1 MEYYDKRTLQL
12 IQILNDTPY
21 EVGLSVG
28 FTDLQEKPHN
38 KWLTEWLYGTSDITT
53 QAHRGSFK
61 TSTLALFIALHAVRY
76 PHENLIFIRKT
87 DTDVAE
93 IIRLIIKIMETTA
106 FQEFCRALYGADVHI
121 TRATTSELETDVYRG
136 GSGASQILG
145 MGIGGSLTGK
155 HADVVVTDDIVNV
168 KDRISRAERERTKLM
183 YMELQNIKNRGGR
196 IINTGTP
203 WHKDDAFSLMPT
215 PTGEFRWDCYQ
226 SEKVGL
232 VTTDDIKH
240 LRSSMS
246 ASLYAANYELRHIAD
261 ENALFTDAQFT
272 SDTARI
278 FNGICHI
285 DAAYGGEDSTAFTV
299 IQEHAGNLIVYGK
312 KYSQHVDDCIEDI
325 LRLKEKYMA
334 GTTWC
339 EDNGDKGYLKK
350 ELKAKGDIASSYHEK
365 MNKHIKISTYLKENW
380 GRVLFLDAT
389 DPEYI
394 AEILDYT
401 EHAAHDDC
409 PDSLASAIRQLGKK
423 PLTLNRKV
431 RQGL

>member
-1 MEYYDKRTLQL
+1 MTTSQKNTIDLLE
-12 IQILNDTPY
+12 NNPV
-21 EVGLSVG
+21 EVGKALG
-28 FTDLQEKPHN
+28 FTDLTELHN
-38 KWLTEWLYGTSDITT
+38 TWLKDWLWGYGDSTT
-53 QAHRGSFK
+53 QAHRGSYK
-61 TSTLALFIALHAVRY
+61 TTDLALFIALFCMVFRDK
-76 PHENLIFIRKT
+76 NLIFLRKT
-87 DTDVAE
+87 DADVAE
-93 IIRLIIKIMETTA
+93 VIRTVARIMRSGA
-106 FQEFCRALYGADVHI
+106 YQRLCKNLYGTVPVVTKETASEIH
-121 TRATTSELETDVYRG
+121 TSLYNG
-136 GSGASQILG
+136 ISGASQVV
-145 MGIGGSLTGK
+145 GIGLGGSLTGK
-155 HADVVVTDDIVNV
+155 HADVVVTDDIVNI
-168 KDRISRAERERTKLM
+168 KDRVSRAERERTKLM
-183 YMELQNIKNRGGR
+183 YMELQNIKNRDGR

-203 WHKDDAFSLMPT
+203 WHKDDAFSLMPNIKKY
-215 PTGEFRWDCYQ
+215 DCY
-226 SEKVGL
+226 STGL
-232 VTTDDIKH
+232 MTEAERKY
-240 LRSSMS
+240 LRQTMS
-246 ASLYAANYELRHIAD
+246 ASLWAANYELRHIAD

-350 ELKAKGDIASSYHEK
+350 ELKAKGDIANSYHEK

-394 AEILDYT
+394 SEILDYT

-409 PDSLASAIRQLGKK
+409 PDSLASAIRQLGLK
-423 PLTLNRKV
+423 PMTLNRKV
-431 RQGL
+431 RHGL

>member
-1 MEYYDKRTLQL
+1 MTTSQKNTIDLLE
-12 IQILNDTPY
+12 NNPV
-21 EVGLSVG
+21 EVGKALG
-28 FTDLQEKPHN
+28 FTDLTELHN
-38 KWLTEWLYGTSDITT
+38 TWLKDWLWGYGDSTT
-53 QAHRGSFK
+53 QAHRGSYK
-61 TSTLALFIALHAVRY
+61 TTDLAVYIALFMLVFRDK
-76 PHENLIFIRKT
+76 NLIFLRKT

-93 IIRLIIKIMETTA
+93 VIRQVARVVRSGAYQRLAKN
-106 FQEFCRALYGADVHI
+106 LYGI
-121 TRATTSELETDVYRG
+121 TPIVLKETASEIHTNLYNG
-136 GSGASQILG
+136 ISGASQVV
-145 MGIGGSLTGK
+145 GIGLGGSLTGK
-155 HADVVVTDDIVNV
+155 HADVVVTDDIVNI
-168 KDRISRAERERTKLM
+168 KDRVSRAERERTKLM
-183 YMELQNIKNRGGR
+183 YMELQNIKNRDGR

-203 WHKDDAFSLMPT
+203 WHKDDAFSLMPNIKKY
-215 PTGEFRWDCYQ
+215 DCY
-226 SEKVGL
+226 STGL
-232 VTTDDIKH
+232 MTQEEIKY
-240 LRSSMS
+240 LRQTMS
-246 ASLYAANYELRHIAD
+246 ASLFSANYELKHIAD

-394 AEILDYT
+394 SEILDYT

-409 PDSLASAIRQLGKK
+409 PDSLASAIRQLGLK
-423 PLTLNRKV
+423 PMTLNRKV
-431 RQGL
+431 RHGL

>member
-1 MEYYDKRTLQL
+1 MRLMQIMLDRKKIAEDL
-12 IQILNDTPY
+12 IFNEPY
-21 EVGLSVG
+21 KYGHMVG
-28 FTDLQEKPHN
+28 FKDLREYPHN
-38 KWLTEWLYGTSDITT
+38 KWLISLLNESGDKTI
-53 QAHRGSFK
+53 QAHRGSYK
-61 TSTLALFIALHAVRY
+61 TTCLAVFLALNVLAHPSESV
-76 PHENLIFIRKT
+76 IFLRKT
-87 DTDVAE
+87 DADVAE
-93 IIRLIIKIMETTA
+93 VIRLTAKLLRSGVTVEMCKDLRNGHDLQVIKDTASEIETNLHT
-106 FQEFCRALYGADVHI
+106 
-121 TRATTSELETDVYRG
+121 
-136 GSGASQILG
+136 GSNGASQIV
-145 MGIGGSLTGK
+145 GIGLGGSLTGK
-155 HADVVVTDDIVNV
+155 HADVVVTDDIVNI
-168 KDRISRAERERTKLM
+168 KDRVSRAERERTKLM

-203 WHKDDAFSLMPT
+203 WHKDDAFSLMPNADKYT
-215 PTGEFRWDCYQ
+215 CRD
-226 SEKVGL
+226 
-232 VTTDDIKH
+232 TDLMTQEEINY
-240 LRSSMS
+240 LRNNMS
-246 ASLYAANYELRHIAD
+246 ASLFAANYELKHIAD
-261 ENALFTDAQFT
+261 ENALFTDARFT

-380 GRVLFLDAT
+380 GRVLFLDDT

-401 EHAAHDDC
+401 EHAQHDDC

-423 PLTLNRKV
+423 PMTLNRKV
-431 RQGL
+431 RHGL

>member
-1 MEYYDKRTLQL
+1 MTTSQKNTIDLLE
-12 IQILNDTPY
+12 NNPV
-21 EVGLSVG
+21 EVGKALG
-28 FTDLQEKPHN
+28 FTDLTELHN
-38 KWLTEWLYGTSDITT
+38 TWLKDWLWGYGDSTT
-53 QAHRGSFK
+53 QAHRGSYK
-61 TSTLALFIALHAVRY
+61 TTDLAVYIALFMLVFRDK
-76 PHENLIFIRKT
+76 NLIFLRKT

-93 IIRLIIKIMETTA
+93 VIRQVARVVRSGAYQRLAKN
-106 FQEFCRALYGADVHI
+106 LYGI
-121 TRATTSELETDVYRG
+121 TPIVLKETASEIHTNLYNG
-136 GSGASQILG
+136 ISGASQVV
-145 MGIGGSLTGK
+145 GIGLGGSLTGK
-155 HADVVVTDDIVNV
+155 HADVVVTDDIVNI
-168 KDRISRAERERTKLM
+168 KDRVSRAERERTKLM
-183 YMELQNIKNRGGR
+183 YMELQNIKNRDGR

-203 WHKDDAFSLMPT
+203 WHKDDAFSLMPNIKKY
-215 PTGEFRWDCYQ
+215 DCY
-226 SEKVGL
+226 STGL
-232 VTTDDIKH
+232 MTQEEIKY
-240 LRSSMS
+240 LRQTMS
-246 ASLYAANYELRHIAD
+246 ASLFSANYELKHIAD

-278 FNGICHI
+278 YNGICHI

-394 AEILDYT
+394 SEILDYT

-409 PDSLASAIRQLGKK
+409 PDSLASAIRQLGLK
-423 PLTLNRKV
+423 PMTLNRKV
-431 RQGL
+431 RHGL

>member
-1 MEYYDKRTLQL
+1 MGTLKDRTITLL
-12 IQILNDTPY
+12 TKEPY
-21 EVGLSVG
+21 KIGHFVG
-28 FTDLQEKPHN
+28 FKD
-38 KWLTEWLYGTSDITT
+38 LTELHNTWLKDWLYGTSDSTT
-53 QAHRGSFK
+53 QAHRGSYK
-61 TSTLALFIALHAVRY
+61 TTDLALFLALNSIVH
-76 PHENLIFIRKT
+76 PTEDTIFLRKT

-93 IIRLIIKIMETTA
+93 VIRLTARIMRSGA
-106 FQEFCRALYGADVHI
+106 IQEIVKTLYGTELLILKETASEIETNLH
-121 TRATTSELETDVYRG
+121 TST
-136 GSGASQILG
+136 SGASQIV
-145 MGIGGSLTGK
+145 GIGLGGSLTGK
-155 HADVVVTDDIVNV
+155 HAHIVVTDDIVNI
-168 KDRISRAERERTKLM
+168 KDRVSRAERERTKLM
-183 YMELQNIKNRGGR
+183 YMELQNIKNRDGR

-203 WHKDDAFSLMPT
+203 WHKDDAFSLMPNIKKY
-215 PTGEFRWDCYQ
+215 DCY
-226 SEKVGL
+226 STGL
-232 VTTDDIKH
+232 MTQEEIKY
-240 LRSSMS
+240 LRQTMS
-246 ASLYAANYELRHIAD
+246 ASLFSANYELKHIAD

-394 AEILDYT
+394 SEILDYT

-409 PDSLASAIRQLGKK
+409 PDSLASAIRQLGLK
-423 PLTLNRKV
+423 PMTLNRKV
-431 RQGL
+431 RHGL